1 MDDAIALRLPQ
12 LQRSVNA
19 YFSEFRQARRL
30 QTSLL
35 SRVEKKV
42 LLWLAARTPAAVNS
56 DHLTALGLLG
66 MLGAGLCYLAAH
78 GHSYL
83 LLGACL
89 GLAINWLG
97 DSLDGTLARFRNRQ
111 RPRYGFYVDH
121 VVDALCVLFLF
132 GGLGLSGL
140 MSWPIAIGL
149 LVAYLMLM
157 VETSLATYTMGTFQ
171 ISFFS
176 FSPTELRILLAI
188 GNLAVLIRG
197 PHSNLLHHRW
207 LLFDVGGAIGMAGML
222 LIFLT
227 AALKN
232 GAQLYRE
239 ENLAD
244 L

>member
-12 LQRSVNA
+12 LQRSLNS

-42 LLWLAARTPAAVNS
+42 LLWLAARTPAAINS

-66 MLGAGLCYLAAH
+66 TFGAGLCYFAARWQTY
-78 GHSYL
+78 G

-89 GLAINWLG
+89 CLAINWLG

-121 VVDALCVLFLF
+121 VVDALCVFFLF
-132 GGLGLSGL
+132 AGLGLSGL

-149 LVAYLMLM
+149 LVAYLLLM
-157 VETSLATYTMGTFQ
+157 VETCLATYTLGTFQ

-188 GNLAVLIRG
+188 GNLAVLVRG
-197 PHSNLLHHRW
+197 PYSGLWQHRW
-207 LLFDVGGAIGMAGML
+207 LLFDVGGAIGIVGML
-222 LIFLT
+222 LVFLVT
-227 AALKN
+227 ALKN
-232 GAQLYRE
+232 CAQLYRE
-239 ENLAD
+239 EKLANL
-244 L
+244 

>member
-12 LQRSVNA
+12 LQRNLNS

-35 SRVEKKV
+35 SRAEKKV
-42 LLWLAARTPAAVNS
+42 LVWVAARMPAAINS

-66 MLGAGLCYLAAH
+66 MLGAGLCYFAVRWQIY
-78 GHSYL
+78 G

-89 GLAINWLG
+89 GLAINWFG

-140 MSWPIAIGL
+140 MTWPVAIGL
-149 LVAYLMLM
+149 LTAYLLLL
-157 VETSLATYTMGTFQ
+157 VQTCLATYTLGTFQ

-188 GNLAVLIRG
+188 GNLAVLVRG
-197 PHSNLLHHRW
+197 PYSNLLHHRW
-207 LLFDVGGAIGMAGML
+207 LLFDVGGAIGIAGML
-222 LIFLT
+222 LIFLIT
-227 AALKN
+227 ALKN

-239 ENLAD
+239 EKLAD

>member
-35 SRVEKKV
+35 SRAEKKV

-66 MLGAGLCYLAAH
+66 MLGAGLCYFAPH
-78 GHSYL
+78 WHSYL

-121 VVDALCVLFLF
+121 VVDCFGVTALF
-132 GGLGLSGL
+132 GGMGVSGIL
-140 MSWPIAIGL
+140 QPMIAVSM
-149 LVAYLMLM
+149 LVAYLLLSS
-157 VETSLATYTMGTFQ
+157 EIFLATYALGRFVMSHCCF
-171 ISFFS
+171 
-176 FSPTELRILLAI
+176 
-188 GNLAVLIRG
+188 G
-197 PHSNLLHHRW
+197 P
-207 LLFDVGGAIGMAGML
+207 
-222 LIFLT
+222 
-227 AALKN
+227 
-232 GAQLYRE
+232 
-239 ENLAD
+239 
-244 L
+244 

>member
-12 LQRSVNA
+12 LQRSLNT

-30 QTSLL
+30 QNSLL
-35 SRVEKKV
+35 SHAEKKA
-42 LLWLAARTPAAVNS
+42 LLWLAARTPAAINS

-66 MLGAGLCYLAAH
+66 MLGACLC
-78 GHSYL
+78 
-83 LLGACL
+83 
-89 GLAINWLG
+89 LAINWLG

-132 GGLGLSGL
+132 AGLGLSGL

-149 LVAYLMLM
+149 LIAYLLLM
-157 VETSLATYTMGTFQ
+157 VEASLATYTLGTFQ
-171 ISFFS
+171 ISFWA

-188 GNLAVLIRG
+188 GNLAMFIRG
-197 PHSNLLHHRW
+197 PQAHLLHHSW
-207 LLFDVGGAIGMAGML
+207 LLFDVGGAIGAAGML
-222 LIFLT
+222 LVFLI

-232 GAQLYRE
+232 GLQLYRE
-239 ENLAD
+239 EKLAD
-244 L
+244 A